1 MQSLLL
7 ISLGAILILIGGIGL
22 LTGNVLAGAIGIK
35 SNYYNR
41 NENPILFYTFVSIY
55 IGIGA
60 LVIMK
65 SI

>member
-7 ISLGAILILIGGIGL
+7 IILGAILILIGGIGL
-22 LTGNVLAGAIGIK
+22 LTGNALAGSIGIK

-41 NENPILFYTFVSIY
+41 NENPILFYTFVFIY

-60 LVIMK
+60 FVIMK